1 MPEAAARR
9 PRNRN
14 ELVDRL
20 ATASF
25 TADGLVAC
33 TPAMEYGSEFQARTA
48 QDLATLPEG
57 SALVE
62 MMGDYAVLRE
72 QVRGCRGYPRQAN
85 DHSDR

>member
-57 SALVE
+57 TAIVE
-62 MMGDYAVLRE
+62 MMDDYAAMRE
-72 QVRGCRGYPRQAN
+72 PARICRE
-85 DHSDR
+85 